1 MEAMALK
8 NSHMKQEEKIPWFVK
23 SVFILT
29 LMCSFPIPPIFGI
42 NFTGIAWIMAL
53 ILALFFIFNN
63 SRLNLISFPFWIWL
77 PWTILLIINLLFVN
91 YQSLDPRVIPIQ
103 RTVQLL
109 CPIAIGIVASTLRPS
124 DNFISKIEYYLR
136 LLGVLIF
143 GASLFFNF
151 NAFIN
156 SAVTGLAPQVMTG
169 IFLSAIYINSFYLTR
184 KTSFLLLFSLM
195 TALPFLALTRT
206 VTAVMFLAAP
216 LSFFK
221 ISFIRRIIM
230 LGVIAS
236 IGIAVFY
243 SPQFQAKTF
252 ESGSGSI
259 FDATLDNPDFK
270 TTGRKYM
277 WDEMAEEI
285 KYSPS
290 ATYLFGRQTGAG
302 ETFSWQLSGL
312 SYPHND
318 WLLTEYD
325 FGLVGK
331 IIYLCSNLLMMVYCF
346 LASKKTQNL
355 TTKIFF
361 LASSY
366 SFLPFMI
373 VMNTDNIMVY
383 ASFFGNL
390 QYLILGLAYGSLRR
404 ELDML
409 KRPL

>member
-1 MEAMALK
+1 MT
-8 NSHMKQEEKIPWFVK
+8 F
-23 SVFILT
+23 
-29 LMCSFPIPPIFGI
+29 MCGLPIPPIFVFNI
-42 NFTGIAWIMAL
+42 SGIAWVL
-53 ILALFFIFNN
+53 SLTLALFFIFTN
-63 SRLNLISFPFWIWL
+63 LKPNLISFPFWIWL
-77 PWTILLIINLLFVN
+77 PWTTLLILNLLFVN

-109 CPIAIGIVASTLRPS
+109 CPIAIGVVASILRPS
-124 DNFISKIEYYLR
+124 DNFMSKFENYLKQ
-136 LLGVLIF
+136 LAVLIF
-143 GASLFFNF
+143 ATSFIFNF
-151 NAFIN
+151 DAMT
-156 SAVTGLAPQVMTG
+156 SALGTALAPQVMTG
-169 IFLSAIYINSFYLTR
+169 ILLSAIFINSYYLTN
-184 KTSFLLLFSLM
+184 KISFMALFSLM

-206 VTAVMFLAAP
+206 VTAVILLAAP
-216 LSFFK
+216 LSFVK
-221 ISFIRRIIM
+221 VSFIKRIIM
-230 LGVIAS
+230 LGAIAGF
-236 IGIAVFY
+236 GIAIFY
-243 SPQFQAKTF
+243 SPQFQGKTF

-259 FDATLDNPDFK
+259 FEATLDNPDFK

-302 ETFSWQLSGL
+302 ETFSWQLSNL
-312 SYPHND
+312 AYPHND

-331 IIYLCSNLLMMVYCF
+331 IIYLCSNLLMMYYCF

-366 SFLPFMI
+366 SFIPFMI

-390 QYLILGLAYGSLRR
+390 QYLIIGLAYGSLRR
-404 ELDML
+404 ELDMHN
-409 KRPL
+409 RPL